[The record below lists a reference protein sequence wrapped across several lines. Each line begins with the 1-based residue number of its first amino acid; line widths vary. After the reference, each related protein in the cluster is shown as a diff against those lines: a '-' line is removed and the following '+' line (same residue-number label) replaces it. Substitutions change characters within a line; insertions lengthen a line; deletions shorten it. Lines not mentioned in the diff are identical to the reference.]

1 MPWICE
7 DGRAHLRAYLVV
19 RELTIGDVG
28 ERAERFAGANES
40 RKSGQSSA
48 LVSKPLSLI
57 KEVFERDLHRL
68 PQLEDQLCRAYSTCC
83 GTPTHCTSILQ
94 STLLDL
100 TTANTRYFPNLYL
113 VNYID
118 VGLRDYSSL
127 RVTKEMAQSGSKR
140 SETSISREDVDECNL
155 MLIHTKDQYGN
166 TPRPLHSFRKIC
178 ACS

>member
-100 TTANTRYFPNLYL
+100 TTANTRYFPHPLSCQLHRRRFARLQFPEGNQRNGT
-113 VNYID
+113 VWF
-118 VGLRDYSSL
+118 
-127 RVTKEMAQSGSKR
+127 KE
-140 SETSISREDVDECNL
+140 E
-155 MLIHTKDQYGN
+155 
-166 TPRPLHSFRKIC
+166 
-178 ACS
+178 